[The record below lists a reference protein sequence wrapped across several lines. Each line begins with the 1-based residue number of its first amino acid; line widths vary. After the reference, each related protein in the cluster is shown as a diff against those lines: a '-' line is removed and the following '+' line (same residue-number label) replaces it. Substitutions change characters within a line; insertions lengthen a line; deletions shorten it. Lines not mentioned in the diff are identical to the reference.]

1 MTSSRGPKGR
11 TRPSAV
17 EVEEAPA
24 APQAPL
30 AAAQPPPAAAPP
42 GLADEELERI
52 LRSATFHQSDRLKRF
67 LTFVVSETAAGRADD
82 LKEYV
87 IGVRVC
93 GKEDSFDPRTDP
105 IVRVQARRLRAKL
118 VRYYRQEGR
127 ADPTL
132 IELPKGGY
140 IPTIKRRD
148 AATEPRRSV
157 STALLSR
164 NTIAVLPFANHGTGS
179 TLDSVCQGMR
189 EELVHHLARLP
200 GLRILASGSL
210 GTGPVSDEPGR
221 GGAALVISGSVRQS
235 GVRLRIGV
243 QLIDGA
249 SGSYLWS
256 ESVDGN
262 ANDVFALQELVAAT
276 VVKKLEPDDA
286 DPARR
291 AGATQ
296 PVANLA
302 AQNLYLQG
310 RYHLSQRT
318 EEGLRKALDFFER
331 ALGEDGQ
338 YALAHSGLADA
349 YGLLAH
355 YGVRNPSEMW
365 AKAGSSAATAVML
378 DDFAAEAHTSLAHVK
393 ATQHWDWAGAEREY
407 QRGISLNPK
416 YPTAHHWYAASCL
429 APLGRLDEA
438 LEEIT
443 LAQSLDPVSSIIAR
457 DVAMIHYYRGDIE
470 TALEQ
475 CDHTIEL
482 NPHFAPAYWLLG
494 LIQAQRRDFDE
505 SLAALRRAVFLSPQT
520 PRMHGALGRTLALSD
535 RRRRALEVL
544 RTLESYARE
553 RYVSPLAFAWIQ
565 FALGDVDLG
574 FHWLSNACEDR
585 SYDLISMK
593 VDPRF
598 DPLRDDPRFPP
609 ILRQLGLD

>member
-1 MTSSRGPKGR
+1 MSSSRGSKGR
-11 TRPSAV
+11 ARPSAV
-17 EVEEAPA
+17 DVEDTPSA
-24 APQAPL
+24 AQAPL
-30 AAAQPPPAAAPP
+30 PATPL
-42 GLADEELERI
+42 GSADEELERI
-52 LRSATFHQSDRLKRF
+52 LRSPTFHQSDRLKRF
-67 LTFVVSETAAGRADD
+67 LTFIVSETVAGRADD

-87 IGVRVC
+87 IGVHVC

-140 IPTIKRRD
+140 TPIIKRRD

-164 NTIAVLPFANHGTGS
+164 NTIAVLPFANHAAGGV
-179 TLDSVCQGMR
+179 LAGVCQGMR
-189 EELVHHLARLP
+189 EEVVHHLARLP
-200 GLRILASGSL
+200 GLRILAP
-210 GTGPVSDEPGR
+210 GTPGGPGADEPGR
-221 GGAALVISGSVRQS
+221 TDAALVVSGSVRQS
-235 GVRLRIGV
+235 GDRLRIGV

-249 SGSYLWS
+249 SGCYLWS

-262 ANDVFALQELVAAT
+262 AADVFALQELVAAT

-286 DPARR
+286 DQPRR
-291 AGATQ
+291 AGANQ

-365 AKAGSSAATAVML
+365 AKAGSSAAAAVML

-407 QRGISLNPK
+407 RRAISLNAK

-429 APLGRLDEA
+429 APLGRLDDA

-494 LIQAQRRDFDE
+494 LIQAHRRDFDE

-520 PRMHGALGRTLALSD
+520 PRMHGALGRTLALSG

-544 RTLESYARE
+544 GTLESYAHE
-553 RYVSPLAFAWIQ
+553 RYVSPLEFAWIQ

-574 FHWLSNACEDR
+574 FHWLTKACEDR
-585 SYDLISMK
+585 SYDLISLK

-598 DPLRDDPRFPP
+598 DPLRGDPRFTP